1 MADQNNSKDST
12 QETVED
18 SIQETTEDTLDQ
30 TVTAEDTVDD
40 NSNKNIENNDE
51 NSLENQLIK
60 AQEEAAQNLD
70 KSLRAAA
77 ELENMRRRAQKDV
90 ESAHKFAIEKF
101 AREILDI
108 LDSVDLGIKASNE
121 ENATVETIREG
132 MNLIQQQF
140 NSTLEKLN
148 IEVIDAMGTKFNPD
162 YHEAMTTVPNPDL
175 EPNTVMDIIQKGYTL
190 NQRLLRPSR
199 VIVSKN

>member
-40 NSNKNIENNDE
+40 NSNENNDE